1 MDEPGIR
8 QLPQPTQCVLWD
20 KPELVGQPPVKTMF
34 ETVETFVDTNH
45 LERTLFKCRECGQL
59 YFYEYYEHVD
69 FDDGNDREY
78 LTYIPVEAPEDIAAM
93 NKGTVFDLMRFFPRL
108 QLQTGLSPAW
118 VGK

>member
-1 MDEPGIR
+1 MVEPGIR
-8 QLPQPTQCVLWD
+8 QLRQPTQCVLWD
-20 KPELVGQPPVKTMF
+20 KPQLVGQPPVKDMF
-34 ETVETFVDTNH
+34 ETVETFVDTSH

-69 FDDGNDREY
+69 FGDGNDREY

-93 NKGTVFDLMRFFPRL
+93 KEGTVFDLMRFFPRL
-108 QLQTGLSPAW
+108 QLQTGMSPAW